1 MMRSMYAGVS
11 GLRTHQSKMDVIG
24 NNIAN
29 VNTIGFKKGQMTFK
43 EVFSQTLRG
52 ASAPQDGR
60 GGTNP
65 QQVGLGVSVGS
76 ISTIHTQ
83 GSAQPTDNPTDLMI
97 DGEGFFVVSDDTSF
111 ENRYYTRAGNFS
123 LDRDGNLVT
132 SDGYKVLGYQADED
146 GEIGSEIGG
155 IQISKSE
162 TKAPTETENIIF
174 KGNLDS
180 RAITGEEGSHTSDTV
195 IKDSLGNSYIVSFKF
210 VKSTPDPNEPDPND
224 KSTVWTMSVDR
235 ITEQATGHYKEFKD
249 NDGILDNSN
258 KLELKFNSGGKLTH
272 IGNKP
277 LSSKESDFEDFSVL
291 LTGLSDIIFDTG
303 KDKQPLGEN
312 NKHKP
317 AGNFKDITIFN
328 SENKE
333 TYKELTQYANDMDAK
348 PYAQDGNSSGKIE
361 GFSIDEKGVVTG
373 VFTNGERKAL
383 GQIMLAKFDN
393 PMGLEKIGNN
403 FYVDTRNSG
412 EPQFGKGGSSGYGE
426 VGASTLEMSN
436 VDLSMEF
443 TEMITTQRGFQA
455 NSRIIT
461 TSDEMLQELVN
472 IKR

>member
-1 MMRSMYAGVS
+1 MYAGVS

-29 VNTIGFKKGQMTFK
+29 VNTVAFKKGQMTFQ

-65 QQVGLGVSVGS
+65 QQVGLGVGVGS

-97 DGEGFFVVSDDTSF
+97 DGEGFFVVSDDTNF

-132 SDGYKVLGYQADED
+132 ADGHKVLGYMPDEE
-146 GEIGSEIGG
+146 GNISSEVGG
-155 IQISKSE
+155 IQINKSE
-162 TKAPTETENIIF
+162 SVASTATSNIII

-180 RAITGEEGSHTSDTV
+180 RLGTDAEPHVADTV
-195 IKDSLGNSYIVSFKF
+195 VKDSLGNSYMVSFAFKKT
-210 VKSTPDPNEPDPND
+210 VND
-224 KSTVWTMSVDR
+224 QEGNTWELAVNR
-235 ITEQATGHYKEFKD
+235 ITEEATGNYKESPS
-249 NDGILDNSN
+249 GILEGD
-258 KLELKFNSGGKLTH
+258 KLELKFNSAGKLIE
-272 IGNKP
+272 IGGKP
-277 LSSKESDFEDFSVL
+277 LSGEEKTEDISVL
-291 LTGLSDIIFDTG
+291 LDAEQLNGIEFDTA
-303 KDKQPLGEN
+303 KNKQPLAEAEKYKASGKFN
-312 NKHKP
+312 N
-317 AGNFKDITIFN
+317 ITIF
-328 SENKE
+328 SSKDKE
-333 TYKELTQYANDMDAK
+333 TYRHLTQTANDMDAK

-361 GFSIDEKGVVTG
+361 GFSIDNKGVVRG

-393 PMGLEKIGNN
+393 PMGLEKIGDN
-403 FYVDTRNSG
+403 FLVDTRNSG
-412 EPQFGKGGSSGYGE
+412 EPQFGKGGSSGYGK